1 MTFLF
6 CRIEKLSWS
15 GLLKHWKNK
24 HWPPDLC
31 TVQMEEM
38 RTSTRALTLDDL
50 RVMFLILLAGLSAA
64 SIILG
69 CEKLIKTI
77 GSQNLSYYFLR
88 ISHLGQVEFGN
99 IPSTSGE
106 IEGGGLG
113 VDRQPKRETTSLFLT
128 L

>member
-1 MTFLF
+1 MTLVL

-31 TVQMEEM
+31 AVQMEEM
-38 RTSTRALTLDDL
+38 RTASRALTLDDL

-64 SIILG
+64 TITLG
-69 CEKLIKTI
+69 CEKLFKTI
-77 GSQNLSYYFLR
+77 GVHDLSYYFLR
-88 ISHLGQVEFGN
+88 IRHLGQVEVEN

-106 IEGGGLG
+106 LEEGCLG
-113 VDRQPKRETTSLFLT
+113 VDRQPKRATTSLFLT

>member
-38 RTSTRALTLDDL
+38 RTASRALTLDDL

-64 SIILG
+64 SITLG
-69 CEKLIKTI
+69 CEKFIKTI
-77 GSQNLSYYFLR
+77 GFQNLIYYFLR
-88 ISHLGQVEFGN
+88 IGHLGQVEVGN
-99 IPSTSGE
+99 MPSSSGE
-106 IEGGGLG
+106 QEEDSLG
-113 VDRQPKRETTSLFLT
+113 VYKRPKRETTSLFLT

>member
-1 MTFLF
+1 MTLML

-15 GLLKHWKNK
+15 SLLKHWKNK

-38 RTSTRALTLDDL
+38 RTASRALTLDDL

-64 SIILG
+64 SITLG
-69 CEKLIKTI
+69 CEKLVKTI
-77 GSQNLSYYFLR
+77 GFQDLSYYFMR
-88 ISHLGQVEFGN
+88 IRHLGQVDVGN
-99 IPSTSGE
+99 IPSASGE
-106 IEGGGLG
+106 VEGGSLG
-113 VDRQPKRETTSLFLT
+113 VDRQPRRETTSLFLT